1 MMCCLDVRERPQG
14 VCNML
19 TWPGGG
25 GSPSCEENTS
35 RGRMVRLWESPDDG
49 DVMLVSVALV
59 HRPAAHRREGN
70 SLVKGCVCLAV
81 SHGRDMDQY
90 LQALWDGQNTERCG
104 R

>member
-1 MMCCLDVRERPQG
+1 MLLGCPGETTGCVQHADLAGGVGVHRPARKTQAG
-14 VCNML
+14 DA
-19 TWPGGG
+19 WSDY
-25 GSPSCEENTS
+25 GSHPMT
-35 RGRMVRLWESPDDG
+35 G